1 MKKINFLFSIFTFI
15 STSCNANWYEL
26 NTNGQV
32 ISYSRI
38 AKEGKISVF
47 ILSTNWCSPCK
58 ALKQRLQDTSFDID
72 KIDLYYVNMSGDMKY
87 EQLKRTNG
95 YQIWRK
101 IEQINSW
108 PTVYIAAQTTNIVS
122 SFSAEEEPYPYDKI
136 LRITKDL
143 IEDGKTF
150 DENTMYKGKIKEFS
164 ESNLD
169 ETNQDKPKII
179 APKER
184 LPNENS
190 KNSQHEKEKESAIGQ
205 SNAKYKFRIAT
216 VSAKPSLKRFEEL
229 KKYGKT
235 VTVKKIKK
243 WIIYLED
250 VDAEKINEI
259 TNELAKMGYGDAV
272 LEKE

>member
-1 MKKINFLFSIFTFI
+1 MKKINFIFSILTFI

-58 ALKQRLQDTSFDID
+58 ALKHRLQDTPFDKD
-72 KIDLYYVNMSGDMKY
+72 KIDFYYVNMSGDMKY
-87 EQLKRTNG
+87 EQLKHSNG

-122 SFSAEEEPYPYDKI
+122 SFSAEEEPYPYDKVVK
-136 LRITKDL
+136 ITKDL

-150 DENTMYKGKIKEFS
+150 DESTMYKGKIKQIS
-164 ESNLD
+164 ESNLN
-169 ETNQDKPKII
+169 ETNQDKSEMIT
-179 APKER
+179 PKER
-184 LPNENS
+184 LPNETP
-190 KNSQHEKEKESAIGQ
+190 KNSQPAKEKVSAIGQ

-216 VSAKPSLKRFEEL
+216 VSTKPSLKKFEEL
-229 KKYGKT
+229 KKYGTIAT
-235 VTVKKIKK
+235 VQKKKK

-259 TNELAKMGYGDAV
+259 ANELAKMGYADAV
-272 LEKE
+272 LEQ